1 MAGVLEG
8 KRNYGVILGLLFP
21 CLDPKGRDLQ

>member
-8 KRNYGVILGLLFP
+8 KRNYDVILGLPLP
-21 CLDPKGRDLQ
+21 CLDPRGRDLQ